1 MLSDHC
7 VQLLSPGLLVVP
19 DDAAPTSTL
28 AISPTEEP
36 KHVNWGS
43 CVKTKAP
50 PQDDEESSKI
60 AAVGAVTR
68 SNCVASSIADES
80 ASLIPLERMVAR
92 ILPRRASAKHLL
104 RSANTASDDS
114 EDTSGDL
121 TLEILV
127 VEDDGV
133 QQVVIQRLL
142 NKNGFSVKVVGSGEE
157 AIKLM
162 ETREKEGGQDRSA
175 IILMDIQLPGLN
187 GHETTEK
194 IRQMFPTVALPIIML
209 TSDESE
215 ENVAESVKRG
225 ANDILTKPHMS
236 GCLMARIAA
245 QLSTLHFWRS
255 KLAAQ
260 KSERLLQEILPA
272 SVIQRLNEGPRLI
285 YDEHAEVSIVFTDIV
300 GFTDLASSV
309 STRELIEM
317 LDQLFNTFDSLSD
330 KHGVYKV
337 ETIGDAYMVVAG
349 HEASSQADHAVR
361 AVQMAEDM
369 VAAASRMTMPN
380 GKPLKIRAGV
390 HSGPAFSGVVGWKR
404 PRFCMFGDTVNVAS
418 RMESTSFSSCVQLSN
433 STHDFYVKQQDQV
446 PASGRSGFACL
457 GNRDIKGK
465 GEMVTYLAKI
475 GDWEQAMDQ
484 LDA

>member
-1 MLSDHC
+1 
-7 VQLLSPGLLVVP
+7 
-19 DDAAPTSTL
+19 
-28 AISPTEEP
+28 
-36 KHVNWGS
+36 
-43 CVKTKAP
+43 
-50 PQDDEESSKI
+50 
-60 AAVGAVTR
+60 
-68 SNCVASSIADES
+68 
-80 ASLIPLERMVAR
+80 
-92 ILPRRASAKHLL
+92 
-104 RSANTASDDS
+104 
-114 EDTSGDL
+114 
-121 TLEILV
+121 
-127 VEDDGV
+127 
-133 QQVVIQRLL
+133 
-142 NKNGFSVKVVGSGEE
+142 
-157 AIKLM
+157 M

-175 IILMDIQLPGLN
+175 IILMDLQLPGLN
-187 GHETTEK
+187 GHETSEK
-194 IRQMFPTVALPIIML
+194 IRQMFPTVALPIIIL
-209 TSDESE
+209 TNDESE
-215 ENVAESVKRG
+215 DNVAEAMSRG

-317 LDQLFNTFDSLSD
+317 LDQLFNKFDSLSD

-369 VAAASRMTMPN
+369 VAAASSMTMPN

-390 HSGPAFSGVVGWKR
+390 HSGSAFSGVVGWKR

-465 GEMVTYLAKI
+465 GKMVTYLAKI

-484 LDA
+484 RDA